1 MGGDTLASLH
11 RRATKAIDAV
21 AGQARHAHL
30 QGNAT
35 ATGGV
40 PWSEIDKLRF
50 YGIGTAMYSGLNVLL
65 HPITVLK
72 INQQAS
78 NTHSQP
84 SLREAFRRIV
94 MQQQHASQSVSSSSS
109 PSAWATMRP
118 LYRGLGAVL
127 SLAVPARA
135 LYIGILENSR
145 EGISTWWLTTTHAA
159 LGPEEAHTWLPL
171 VATFSSGLAGGIAAV
186 AAQCLVVPMDVISQ
200 RQMIMEPAAYARDG
214 SAISVAR
221 SIVQREG
228 VSGLFRG
235 FGLSIFS
242 SMPTGTVWWAVYSG
256 CQAKM
261 ESYSRSGSEVTQ
273 VLVGAETEGSFAYL
287 ARKGV
292 VQLVAGTSAA
302 TVAAS
307 LTQPLDTVRTRLQ
320 LQMED
325 TLQRRTR
332 TQSRSSSNKPTCTY
346 ASIARELKI
355 SSGYKGFF
363 KGTGARIIHMGM
375 WGTILSSAY
384 ELLRHI
390 SRKDDSANAKNH
402 HL

>member
-1 MGGDTLASLH
+1 MARLH
-11 RRATKAIDAV
+11 RRVTKAIDDV
-21 AGQARHAHL
+21 AGQARHAYL
-30 QGNAT
+30 QEGNAT
-35 ATGGV
+35 ASGGV
-40 PWSEIDKLRF
+40 PWSEIDKVRF

-94 MQQQHASQSVSSSSS
+94 MQQKHTSQSVSSSST
-109 PSAWATMRP
+109 ALATIRP
-118 LYRGLGAVL
+118 LYRGLGVVL

-145 EGISTWWLTTTHAA
+145 EGISHQVLNAMTTHAA

-200 RQMIMEPAAYARDG
+200 RQMVMEPVAYARDG

-228 VSGLFRG
+228 VAGLFRG

-256 CQAKM
+256 CKAKM
-261 ESYSRSGSEVTQ
+261 ELYSRSRSEVTEVQ
-273 VLVGAETEGSFAYL
+273 VGAETEGSFAYL
-287 ARKGV
+287 ARRGV
-292 VQLVAGTSAA
+292 VQLVAGISAA

-307 LTQPLDTVRTRLQ
+307 LTQPFDTVKTRLQ
-320 LQMED
+320 LQMEG
-325 TLQRRTR
+325 TLQHLTR
-332 TQSRSSSNKPTCTY
+332 SQSRSRSNKPTY

-390 SRKDDSANAKNH
+390 SRKDDRRC
-402 HL
+402 

>member
-1 MGGDTLASLH
+1 MRPMGEEISPASLH

-21 AGQARHAHL
+21 AGQARHS
-30 QGNAT
+30 QDDAT
-35 ATGGV
+35 ASGGV
-40 PWSEIDKLRF
+40 PWSEIDKVTF

-78 NTHSQP
+78 NTHRQP

-94 MQQQHASQSVSSSSS
+94 MQQHIPQPASSL
-109 PSAWATMRP
+109 AALATIRP
-118 LYRGLGAVL
+118 LYRGLGVVL

-145 EGISTWWLTTTHAA
+145 EGISHQVFNSMTTHAA
-159 LGPEEAHTWLPL
+159 LGPEEAHAWLPL

-186 AAQCLVVPMDVISQ
+186 SAQCLVVPMDVISQ
-200 RQMIMEPAAYARDG
+200 KQMIMEPAAYARDG
-214 SAISVAR
+214 SAVSIAR

-228 VSGLFRG
+228 VAGLFRG

-242 SMPTGTVWWAVYSG
+242 SMPTGMVWWAVYSG
-256 CQAKM
+256 CQTKM
-261 ESYSRSGSEVTQ
+261 EQYSRSRSVVTEV
-273 VLVGAETEGSFAYL
+273 LEGAETEGSFAYL

-292 VQLVAGTSAA
+292 VQLVAGISAA

-307 LTQPLDTVRTRLQ
+307 LTQPLDTIKTRTQ

-325 TLQRRTR
+325 TLQHPTR
-332 TQSRSSSNKPTCTY
+332 TQSRSTGSSNKLTY
-346 ASIARELKI
+346 ASVARELKI

-384 ELLRHI
+384 ELLRHM
-390 SRKDDSANAKNH
+390 SRKDDNC
-402 HL
+402 

>member
-1 MGGDTLASLH
+1 
-11 RRATKAIDAV
+11 
-21 AGQARHAHL
+21 
-30 QGNAT
+30 
-35 ATGGV
+35 
-40 PWSEIDKLRF
+40 
-50 YGIGTAMYSGLNVLL
+50 MYSGLNVLL

-84 SLREAFRRIV
+84 SLREAFRRVV
-94 MQQQHASQSVSSSSS
+94 MQQKHTSQSVSSPSSS
-109 PSAWATMRP
+109 SSSSALATVRP
-118 LYRGLGAVL
+118 LYRGLGVVL

-135 LYIGILENSR
+135 MYIGILENSR
-145 EGISTWWLTTTHAA
+145 EGISHQVLNAMTTHAT

-200 RQMIMEPAAYARDG
+200 RQMVMEPAAYARDG

-228 VSGLFRG
+228 VAGLFRG
-235 FGLSIFS
+235 FGLSVFS

-261 ESYSRSGSEVTQ
+261 EQYSRSRSEVTE
-273 VLVGAETEGSFAYL
+273 VLRVEGAETEGSFAYL

-292 VQLVAGTSAA
+292 VQLVAGISAA

-307 LTQPLDTVRTRLQ
+307 LTQPLDTIKTRTQ

-325 TLQRRTR
+325 TLQHHTR
-332 TQSRSSSNKPTCTY
+332 TQSRSSSNKPTY
-346 ASIARELKI
+346 ASYASVARELKI

-390 SRKDDSANAKNH
+390 SRKDDNGDEKID